1 MGKSAEAVKEFIES
15 IANPLGYEVL
25 EVAYSK
31 KYGDLNL
38 TIYIG
43 KEPAI
48 TLDDGEVRNAIDA
61 VQDETDAIPEKKVC
75 IGCGGAITLED
86 GEVRNA
92 TDAVPGKK
100 VYVGRGGAITLE
112 DCEKVHN
119 AIDAPLDEFDPTG
132 GAPYILNVSSYGI
145 DRPLKT
151 ERDYRRAAGTEVEVA
166 VYNSVGGKKRL
177 VGILKSYDE
186 NAVTI
191 VPEGEKQIIIGKKN
205 ISKIKPYIRFE

>member
-1 MGKSAEAVKEFIES
+1 MGKSAEKVKEFIEG
-15 IANPLGYEVL
+15 IAVPLGYEVL

-31 KYGDLNL
+31 KYGELNL

-43 KEPAI
+43 NDGAI
-48 TLDDGEVRNAIDA
+48 TLD
-61 VQDETDAIPEKKVC
+61 
-75 IGCGGAITLED
+75 
-86 GEVRNA
+86 
-92 TDAVPGKK
+92 
-100 VYVGRGGAITLE
+100 

-151 ERDYRRAAGTEVEVA
+151 ERDYKRAEGNEVEVA
-166 VYNSVGGKKRL
+166 VYNSVEGKKRL
-177 VGILKSYDE
+177 VGILKGYDE

-191 VPEGEKQIIIGKKN
+191 VPEGEKPIVIGKKN
-205 ISKIKPYIRFE
+205 ISKIKPHIRFE

>member
-15 IANPLGYEVL
+15 IVAPLGYEVL
-25 EVAYSK
+25 DVAYSK
-31 KYGDLNL
+31 KYGELNL

-43 KEPAI
+43 NETAI
-48 TLDDGEVRNAIDA
+48 TLD
-61 VQDETDAIPEKKVC
+61 
-75 IGCGGAITLED
+75 
-86 GEVRNA
+86 
-92 TDAVPGKK
+92 
-100 VYVGRGGAITLE
+100 

-119 AIDAPLDEFDPTG
+119 AIDIPLDEFDPTG

-151 ERDYRRAAGTEVEVA
+151 ERDYKRAAGTEVEVA

-177 VGILKSYDE
+177 VGILKGYDE

-191 VPEGEKQIIIGKKN
+191 VPDGEQPIIIGKKN
-205 ISKIKPYIRFE
+205 ISKVKPYIRFE